1 MNPLIAELRGKLI
14 VSCQA
19 LDDEPLYSPQGGIMP
34 LMARA
39 AIQGGAAAIRAN
51 TPRDI
56 REIKEALDVPVI
68 GLNKQA
74 HPGFAPY
81 ITATLPEVDAI
92 VAAGADI
99 VAMDCTARPRP
110 DGLTIGDA
118 IAAIKQNH
126 PGLPV
131 MADIS
136 TFDEGL
142 QAEAAGADIVA
153 TTLNH
158 DPDIFDLVRQLCA
171 ACQTPIFAE
180 GGIHDPQSAARMIE
194 LGAWSVVVGGAITR
208 PLEITSRFVAAI
220 SRDHPVASRHPSN
233 GGE

>member
-1 MNPLIAELRGKLI
+1 MNPLITELRGNLI

-19 LDDEPLYSPQGGIMP
+19 LPGEPLFCAQGGIMP
-34 LMARA
+34 LMALA
-39 AIQGGAAAIRAN
+39 AVQGGATAIRAN

-56 REIKEALDVPVI
+56 REIKAVLDVPVI
-68 GLNKQA
+68 GINKQT

-81 ITATLPEVDAI
+81 ITATLPEADAV

-99 VAMDCTARPRP
+99 VAMDCTDRPRP
-110 DGLTIGDA
+110 DGLTIAEA
-118 IAAIKQNH
+118 IAAIKQHH
-126 PGLPV
+126 PGVPI

-142 QAEAAGADIVA
+142 EAEAAGADIIA
-153 TTLNH
+153 TTLNTAA
-158 DPDIFDLVRQLCA
+158 DKFELVRQLCA
-171 ACQTPIFAE
+171 ACQTPVFAE
-180 GGIHDPQSAARMIE
+180 GGIHDPQSATRMID

-220 SRDHPVASRHPSN
+220 N
-233 GGE
+233 QI